1 MRELE
6 ESQKLILFFT
16 KMKVFRIWRDLIF
29 NMYYIYVVV
38 NVVHIYGTEYIY
50 YIFLLAFFCWLSV
63 AFWCSFQLL
72 FEQKYLDHRW
82 ISIVLCWTS
91 VFWSLLLCLKLCFM
105 FLLSRTGL
113 VIYFKNEWMNMTKQ
127 ATRKNKLQVLLSPPS
142 RLGVDICWLRRKVW
156 DCVFEFTRMT
166 LYTLDD
172 IWCMDVYCL
181 MYRGSFRTYSIKS
194 ILSLEIQM
202 IKSHPVHKQSQW
214 YSNVTFINM
223 HDSYFL
229 EIRNCT
235 SLLWEGVIS
244 QKSTRAQ
251 TRIKLVLRTQTYW
264 AKTTLTSANCFKVVY
279 NIPFNTKCFKIS
291 VMFVKKYML

>member
-1 MRELE
+1 MVH
-6 ESQKLILFFT
+6 ST
-16 KMKVFRIWRDLIF
+16 
-29 NMYYIYVVV
+29 YI
-38 NVVHIYGTEYIY
+38 I
-50 YIFLLAFFCWLSV
+50 FFCWLSV

-244 QKSTRAQ
+244 QKSHKSSNSNKACLKNTNILGQ
-251 TRIKLVLRTQTYW
+251 NNIDLSQLFQSCLQYPFQHKVL
-264 AKTTLTSANCFKVVY
+264 
-279 NIPFNTKCFKIS
+279 
-291 VMFVKKYML
+291 